1 MNLKERIKPALV
13 LLFLA
18 PATGELLSGSS
29 PPLEFFNPFGLLLL
43 ALMYGCGAILVRE
56 ALFWWKKGWLSM
68 LALGAAYGIAEEGL
82 ACKSFFDPGWMDIGY
97 LGSYGRW
104 AGINWMWSLELTVFH
119 AVISISVP
127 IIIVT
132 LLFPG
137 KKDEP
142 WVSKRGLWLSGAGFL
157 FTIVFCYFLIST
169 YRPPAPQY
177 IAAIG
182 TAAALVFCAWKLPL
196 PFPWRLLFSRGGHLN
211 KLPSVRW
218 FTVFGV
224 LWTFG
229 LFFFSWV
236 AVWFGPAPVIGIL
249 MISYLCI
256 TGVTLAWRSGWG
268 RAWDER
274 HQAALAAGAFGFFIV
289 LAPLIEFG
297 AGYWPNK
304 NAGMTAAAVA
314 FLLFLVWLN
323 RRVIDRRVDDMTGG
337 TPVATDRAADIGGA
351 ISERRTRPPS

>member
-1 MNLKERIKPALV
+1 MDLKEKVTPALV

-29 PPLEFFNPFGLLLL
+29 PPLEFFNPFSLLLL
-43 ALMYGCGAILVRE
+43 VLLYGCGAILVRE
-56 ALFWWKKGWLSM
+56 AVFRWKKGWLSM

-104 AGINWMWSLELTVFH
+104 AGINWVWSLELTAFH

-127 IIIVT
+127 IILVT
-132 LLFPG
+132 LIFPG

-157 FTIVFCYFLIST
+157 FIIVFCYFLISP
-169 YRPPAPQY
+169 YRPPVPQY

-182 TAAALVFCAWKLPL
+182 TAVALVLCAWKLPQ
-196 PFPWRLLFSRGGHLN
+196 PFPWQSIFSRGSHLN
-211 KLPSVRW
+211 KLPGVRW
-218 FTVFGV
+218 FTVLGV

-236 AVWFGPAPVIGIL
+236 AVWFGPAPVTGVL
-249 MISYLCI
+249 MISYFCI
-256 TGVTLAWRSGWG
+256 TGVTLVWRSGWG
-268 RAWDER
+268 TAWDER
-274 HQAALAAGAFGFFIV
+274 HQAGMAAGVFGFFIF
-289 LAPLIEFG
+289 LAPLLEFG
-297 AGYWPNK
+297 AGSWPNK

-314 FLLFLVWLN
+314 FLLFLVRLN
-323 RRVIDRRVDDMTGG
+323 RRVNDRIDKKM
-337 TPVATDRAADIGGA
+337 AKWHL
-351 ISERRTRPPS
+351 